1 MARYI
6 TKRFI
11 YMLITLFV
19 IASLTFFLMKL
30 IPGTPFSAAGKLSP
44 DQLQIMKDK
53 YGLDQPVAVQ
63 YAQYIGGLFKGD
75 LGISFQFNNVPVTQ
89 LLIERIQPSL
99 QLGFQAIFFGT
110 IIGIVLGVISALRQ
124 NTWVDYGA
132 TFIAVLGKSIPN
144 FVFAGVMQYYIGVKL
159 GWLPVLFWKGWD
171 YTIMPTIALAM
182 FPIAITARFMRTE
195 MIDVL
200 GSDYITLAKAKG
212 ASSLEVAFKHGLRNA
227 LIPVITVLGPLAV
240 SLMTGSLVIEQIFAI
255 PGIGEQ
261 FVKSITVNDYSV
273 IMGTTLLFSFMF
285 VVIILVVDIL
295 YGVIDP
301 RIRLSGG
308 KK

>member
-11 YMLITLFV
+11 YMLITLFI

-30 IPGTPFSAAGKLSP
+30 IPGTPFSTAGKLSP

-53 YGLDQPVAVQ
+53 YGLDQPIAVQ
-63 YAQYIGGLFKGD
+63 YAQYIGGLLKGD

-89 LLIERIQPSL
+89 LLLERIQPSL

-110 IIGIVLGVISALRQ
+110 IIGIVLGVISALKQ
-124 NTWVDYGA
+124 NTWVDYGS

-144 FVFAGVMQYYIGVKL
+144 FVFAGLMQYYIGVKL

-212 ASSLEVAFKHGLRNA
+212 ASSFEVAFKHGLRNA

>member
-1 MARYI
+1 MAKYI
-6 TKRFI
+6 TKRVI
-11 YMLITLFV
+11 YMFITLFV

-30 IPGTPFSAAGKLSP
+30 IPGSPYAGAAKLSP
-44 DQLQIMKDK
+44 AQIELMNEK
-53 YGLDQPVAVQ
+53 YGLNDPVPVQ
-63 YAQYIGGLFKGD
+63 YVRYMLNLLKGD
-75 LGISFQFNNVPVTQ
+75 LGVSFQFNNTPVTQ
-89 LLIERIQPSL
+89 LLLDRIQPSFI
-99 QLGFQAIFFGT
+99 LGFQAMFFGT
-110 IIGIVLGVISALRQ
+110 IVGIILGVLGALRQ
-124 NTWVDYGA
+124 NTWVDYGT
-132 TFIAVLGKSIPN
+132 TFLAVIGKSIPS
-144 FVFAGVMQYYIGVKL
+144 FVFAGLLQYYIGVKL
-159 GWLPVLFWKGWD
+159 GWLPVLFWNGFE
-171 YTIMPTIALAM
+171 YSIMPTIALAM
-182 FPIAITARFMRTE
+182 FPLATAARFMRTE

-212 ASSLEVAFKHGLRNA
+212 ASGFEVAFKHGLRNA
-227 LIPVITVLGPLAV
+227 LIPVITVLGPLTV
-240 SLMTGSLVIEQIFAI
+240 SLMTGSLVVEKIFAI

-261 FVKSITVNDYSV
+261 FVKSVTVNDYSV